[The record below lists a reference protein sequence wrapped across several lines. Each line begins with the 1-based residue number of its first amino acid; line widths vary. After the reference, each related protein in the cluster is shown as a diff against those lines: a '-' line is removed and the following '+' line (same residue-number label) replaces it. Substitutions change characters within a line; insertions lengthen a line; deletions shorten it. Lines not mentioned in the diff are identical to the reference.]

1 MHFCLSGDLLTG
13 QRSSG
18 VERMTSEIRL
28 AFEHPQARSEAG
40 APEVEDRISLRD
52 HIVEVDIGAFQQER
66 GKTQRVC
73 FNVVVEVQPINR
85 ISDDVDRILS
95 YDKVSEAIAAELAKE
110 RLNLLETLADRI
122 AERILLEPQ
131 ALRVFVRIEK
141 LDRGPGALGVEI
153 VRSGN
158 EINVE
163 AAPSSE
169 DGARPQIICLSNEAI
184 VSDHLQVWLDKLS
197 HSDTPSVICVDLPED
212 GKSLTGHAMVDRRI
226 ALLSIEQN
234 AWVLASKD
242 DRCIVVGSK
251 TELDWAI
258 KHNEIC
264 VWAPSK
270 MILDA
275 TEPPKRPVSDTL
287 GLAVWLGH
295 NLNAKHVVAIGSFDS
310 DFDDPLILFHV
321 IGADAL

>member
-1 MHFCLSGDLLTG
+1 
-13 QRSSG
+13 
-18 VERMTSEIRL
+18 MTSEIRL
-28 AFEHPQARSEAG
+28 AFEHPHARSEAG
-40 APEVEDRISLRD
+40 APEVADRISLRD
-52 HIVEVDIGAFQQER
+52 QIVEVDIGAFQQER

-73 FNVVVEVQPINR
+73 FNVVVEVRPLNSV
-85 ISDDVDRILS
+85 SDDVDRILS
-95 YDKVSEAIAAELAKE
+95 YDKVSEAISAELAKE
-110 RLNLLETLADRI
+110 RLNLLETLAERI

-158 EINVE
+158 DIKLGS
-163 AAPSSE
+163 APSAE
-169 DGARPQIICLSNEAI
+169 EKVRPQIIFFSNEA
-184 VSDHLQVWLDKLS
+184 VGSQNLPLWLDKLS
-197 HSDTPSVICVDLPED
+197 YSDTPSVICVDLPKE
-212 GKSLTGHAMVDRRI
+212 GKSLTGHPMVDRRI

-258 KHNEIC
+258 KHKKIC

-275 TEPPKRPVSDTL
+275 TEPPKGLISDTL
-287 GLAVWLGH
+287 GLAVWLGRS
-295 NLNAKHVVAIGSFDS
+295 LNAIHVAAIGSFES
-310 DFDDPLILFHV
+310 GLDDPLILFSGIEV
-321 IGADAL
+321 DAL

>member
-1 MHFCLSGDLLTG
+1 
-13 QRSSG
+13 
-18 VERMTSEIRL
+18 MTSEIRL
-28 AFEHPQARSEAG
+28 AFEHPDARSKAG
-40 APEVEDRISLRD
+40 APELADRISLRD

-73 FNVVVEVQPINR
+73 FNVVVEVRPLSEV
-85 ISDDVDRILS
+85 SDDVDRILS
-95 YDKVSEAIAAELAKE
+95 YDKVSEAIAVELAKE
-110 RLNLLETLADRI
+110 RLNLLETLAERI

-153 VRSGN
+153 VRSAKDFS
-158 EINVE
+158 VE
-163 AAPSSE
+163 PAEHLQVGP
-169 DGARPQIICLSNEAI
+169 RPQIICLSNDA
-184 VSDHLQVWLDKLS
+184 VASASLSGWLDTLS
-197 HSDTPSVICVDLPED
+197 VSDTPSIICVDLPVD

-242 DRCIVVGSK
+242 DRCVVVGSK

-258 KHNEIC
+258 KHNELC

-270 MILDA
+270 MVLDA
-275 TEPPKRPVSDTL
+275 TQPPKGPVSDTL
-287 GLAVWLGH
+287 GLALWLGH
-295 NLNAKHVVAIGSFDS
+295 SLNAKHVMAIGSFDS
-310 DFDDPLILFHV
+310 EQDDPLILFRGV
-321 IGADAL
+321 GPDAL

>member
-18 VERMTSEIRL
+18 VECMTSEIRL
-28 AFEHPQARSEAG
+28 AFEHPHARSEAG
-40 APEVEDRISLRD
+40 APEVADRISLRD
-52 HIVEVDIGAFQQER
+52 HIVEVDIGAFQKER
-66 GKTQRVC
+66 GRTQRVC
-73 FNVVVEVQPINR
+73 FNVVVEVRPINR

-153 VRSGN
+153 VRNGN

-163 AAPSSE
+163 ATPSSE
-169 DGARPQIICLSNEAI
+169 DGVRPQIICLSNEAI
-184 VSDHLQVWLDKLS
+184 GSDHLQIWLDKLS

-270 MILDA
+270 IILDA
-275 TEPPKRPVSDTL
+275 KEPPKGPVSDTL
-287 GLAVWLGH
+287 GLAVWLAH

-321 IGADAL
+321 IGANAL